1 MNVTLDRA
9 IAPAYGEPVAPI
21 HDLLA
26 KRASTRAYDGQP
38 VASHELLS
46 LLEAARWA
54 PSSFNQQPWRFVLWN
69 RHSNADA
76 FNRAFA
82 TLGTSNQSWVSN
94 VPILI
99 GVFADTVSIDGNI
112 NSSAAYDTGAAA
124 FSLVLQAEALGLSAR
139 QIGGFN
145 RDALREEFGIPATME
160 IKALIAVGHLGVI
173 DTLAENLKTKE
184 QAPRI
189 RRAIHEI
196 VFSDGWDQPL

>member
-1 MNVTLDRA
+1 MNATLERA
-9 IAPAYGEPVAPI
+9 VASAYDDSVAPV

-38 VASHELLS
+38 IASRELFS

-76 FNRAFA
+76 FNRAFD
-82 TLGTSNQSWVSN
+82 TLGTSNQSWVNN
-94 VPILI
+94 VPVLI
-99 GVFADTVSIDGNI
+99 GVFADTIGIDGNL
-112 NSSAAYDTGAAA
+112 NTSAAYDTGAAA
-124 FSLVLQAEALGLSAR
+124 FSLVLQAQALGLSAR

-145 RDALREEFGIPATME
+145 RDALRGEFGIPAEVE
-160 IKALIAVGHLGVI
+160 IKALIAVGHLGVV
-173 DTLAENLKTKE
+173 DTLAENLKAKE
-184 QAPRI
+184 QAPRV

-196 VFSDGWDQPL
+196 VFSDGWKPSL